1 MPTNFLSPEQ
11 ISRYARYNADPNL
24 EDLAEFF
31 HLKPTDQPLLD
42 TCRLAHTKLGMAVQ
56 ICTLRYLNAFPTDVP
71 AVVVKTVADQLGIKD
86 PGVLKRYLERQTTKF
101 EHAEMIREHL
111 GFKPFNGWEVVH
123 LMRFLYA
130 RMLVSDERPTALFD
144 HATRRLTER
153 QVILPG
159 ARVLERVVVRVRD
172 HVTKRLYRTL
182 SKRITGK
189 QAERLDDLLIVPEGE
204 RRTPLERLRTPST

>member
-1 MPTNFLSPEQ
+1 
-11 ISRYARYNADPNL
+11 
-24 EDLAEFF
+24 
-31 HLKPTDQPLLD
+31 
-42 TCRLAHTKLGMAVQ
+42 MA
-56 ICTLRYLNAFPTDVP
+56 T
-71 AVVVKTVADQLGIKD
+71 
-86 PGVLKRYLERQTTKF
+86 
-101 EHAEMIREHL
+101 EHL

-159 ARVLERVVVRVRD
+159 ARVLERLEVRD

-182 SKRITGK
+182 SKRIIGK

-204 RRTPLERLRTPST
+204 RRTPLERLRTPSTRTSSPALVAALERIEAIRALGVSQRPAAKPLERAQPVRYCRLGAAFGKAERRAPSRHTTGLRAAPREKRH